1 MKSKSFTIGIII
13 QARTGSTRL
22 PSKVLYKIQGKEILQ
37 IIIDRLKVFTSKND
51 IKLIIATTTKKND
64 QKIIAIAKKNS
75 IDYFTGPE
83 KNVLKR
89 YYLASKKFNL
99 DWIVRITSD
108 CPFVDTDILKKM
120 LNKDLNRYDFIS
132 NVIERTYPKGL
143 DLEIFS
149 SYLLGS
155 IYENAISK
163 YDKEHVTNYLYK
175 NLNKIKFYS
184 YKSKKNRSHL
194 RLTLDTLEDFNHIK
208 NIFKKNNYDFNS
220 RFNIVTGKNDN

>member
-1 MKSKSFTIGIII
+1 MKSKSFTIGIIV

-22 PSKVLYKIQGKEILQ
+22 PSKVLYKIQGKEIIQ
-37 IIIDRLKVFTSKND
+37 IIIDILKNFTSKNN

-64 QKIIAIAKKNS
+64 HKIIEIAKKNS

-143 DLEIFS
+143 DIEIFS
-149 SYLLGS
+149 SYLLD
-155 IYENAISK
+155 YVYKNARSK
-163 YDKEHVTNYLYK
+163 TDKEHVTPYIYE
-175 NLNKIKFYS
+175 NLKKIKFYS
-184 YKSKKNRSHL
+184 YKSKKKMSHL
-194 RLTLDTLEDFNHIK
+194 RVTLDTLDDFNHIK
-208 NIFKKNNYDFNS
+208 NIFKKNDYDFNCK
-220 RFNIVTGKNDN
+220 FI

>member
-64 QKIIAIAKKNS
+64 QKIIEIAKKNS

-99 DWIVRITSD
+99 DWVVRVTSD
-108 CPFVDTDILKKM
+108 CPFVDIDILKRMLGKN
-120 LNKDLNRYDFIS
+120 LNKYDFIS
-132 NVIERTYPKGL
+132 NIIKRTYPKGL
-143 DLEIFS
+143 DLEIIS
-149 SYLLGS
+149 LRLLE
-155 IYENAISK
+155 YVYKNATTH
-163 YDKEHVTNYLYK
+163 YDKEHVTAFIYK
-175 NLNKIKFYS
+175 NLHTIKYYS
-184 YKSKKNRSHL
+184 YLSKKDKSNHRI
-194 RLTLDTLEDFNHIK
+194 TLDTILDFRQIK
-208 NIFKKNNYDFNS
+208 GLFQKNNYNFFTKIS
-220 RFNIVTGKNDN
+220 F